1 MDTITNTSRI
11 TSSLK
16 LEIEDPNQT
25 NKVGGGP
32 ILGFGKQSC
41 DCCTTKNMTG
51 NDQEKVE

>member
-25 NKVGGGP
+25 NKAGGALSQGLAGSLV
-32 ILGFGKQSC
+32 IVAL
-41 DCCTTKNMTG
+41 
-51 NDQEKVE
+51 